1 MEVILIVAM
10 SRNRVIGKDNDLAW
24 HLPVDMR
31 FFKEATRGFPVITG
45 RKNFESIPHKFRP
58 LPGRKNIVLTRQTD
72 YDGGEGVAVVDRISD
87 ALDIAKAEGK
97 EKAFII
103 GGGEIYRLAMEEGK
117 VDRMFITEIDA
128 DVEGDTFFPSFEL
141 DDWDSQVIMQHPA
154 DESHAYDM
162 RFMEYSL
169 KESEG

>member
-58 LPGRKNIVLTRQTD
+58 LPGRKNIVVTRQTD
-72 YDGGEGVAVVDRISD
+72 YDAGEGVAAVSRLSD
-87 ALDIAKAEGK
+87 ALDIARAEGK

-103 GGGEIYRLAMEEGK
+103 GGGEIYRLALEEGK

-128 DVEGDTFFPSFEL
+128 EVQGDTYFPSF
-141 DDWDSQVIMQHPA
+141 DHDGWDSQIIMEHPA
-154 DESHAYDM
+154 DESHAFDM
-162 RFMEYSL
+162 RFMEYAL
-169 KESEG
+169 KESD